1 MVTRLLV
8 ALLAIIGKNAV
19 PAAGLAARRW
29 DASNAMLLFL
39 AENVMLVLLGALLV
53 RLRAPATSEE
63 SDQRQNETK
72 TRSSALRT
80 FFLVAVPFTFGAAVF
95 TVFIIAIRDEYT
107 VAPREL
113 LLGFGAMLLFQLVA
127 FGNDLGRLRGI
138 TLAAAEDLLVGVLGR
153 VFFLAFAIWLG
164 LFVVMVFAS
173 AFFLPFL
180 LLKTLM
186 DVWRIRPE
194 MLKRNVKL
202 SF

>member
-1 MVTRLLV
+1 VKRLLV
-8 ALLAIIGKNAV
+8 ALLAIVGKNAV
-19 PAAGLAARRW
+19 PAAGLTARQW

-39 AENVMLVLLGALLV
+39 AENIVLVLLGALLV

-63 SDQRQNETK
+63 RDQNEGETK
-72 TRSSALRT
+72 TRSSALRS
-80 FFLVAVPFTFGAAVF
+80 FFLVAVPFTFGATVI
-95 TVFIIAIRDEYT
+95 TVFVIAIRDEYT

-113 LLGFGAMLLFQLVA
+113 FLGFGAMLLFQFVGFA
-127 FGNDLGRLRGI
+127 NDLGRLRGI
-138 TLAAAEDLLVGVLGR
+138 TLAAAEDVLVSVLGR
-153 VFFLAFAIWLG
+153 VFFLAFAVWLG

-173 AFFLPFL
+173 AFFLPFV